1 MTWSGFLVHPHR
13 CYELLL
19 DPTHWQLVFTNRW
32 IPTLRFSTAGY
43 RAVDVD
49 PASRFRKQE
58 KPTNS
63 EIQKATQHLWDEQ
76 QNPLFGMD
84 SLEEALENLY
94 ELRFASCPT
103 QDADS
108 SPQGSWYF
116 WVWGSQAKALV
127 ATGRKHWWVGVCYEI
142 FTFVEI
148 RKKVSGEPKPMMFK
162 VKNSR
167 GRSFYLYSCHG
178 LFMIYWL
185 QIYYLCIGIRDTPQP
200 RNPYQPFFG
209 TVTGWGNTLIYIY
222 MYLYLYLCFYICTRM
237 SQGEHENS
245 EVPGDRDT
253 GFLWCWFWFDPMYAC
268 GKTIFPETNTA
279 PENQWLEDD
288 MSFWDG
294 LFSRAM
300 LRSGSVMV
308 FNLNFGYLNSSQ
320 TVESDLWCFQD
331 VRSGITFSEDT
342 PVNQLQNWHPSE
354 TPKYSEFQI
363 NWELEFGFDEQA
375 ENLPVLQNLFK
386 IDFSRK

>member
-1 MTWSGFLVHPHR
+1 
-13 CYELLL
+13 
-19 DPTHWQLVFTNRW
+19 
-32 IPTLRFSTAGY
+32 
-43 RAVDVD
+43 
-49 PASRFRKQE
+49 
-58 KPTNS
+58 
-63 EIQKATQHLWDEQ
+63 
-76 QNPLFGMD
+76 
-84 SLEEALENLY
+84 
-94 ELRFASCPT
+94 
-103 QDADS
+103 
-108 SPQGSWYF
+108 
-116 WVWGSQAKALV
+116 
-127 ATGRKHWWVGVCYEI
+127 
-142 FTFVEI
+142 
-148 RKKVSGEPKPMMFK
+148 MMFK

-185 QIYYLCIGIRDTPQP
+185 QNILFIHRDTGYSRTTKSLPT
-200 RNPYQPFFG
+200 FFWDG
-209 TVTGWGNTLIYIY
+209 YWVGEHPYIY

-245 EVPGDRDT
+245 EVPGDRHT
-253 GFLWCWFWFDPMYAC
+253 GFLWCSFWFDPMYAC

-294 LFSRAM
+294 LFSGAM

-320 TVESDLWCFQD
+320 TVESHLWCFRD

-363 NWELEFGFDEQA
+363 NWELESFPTGECRDLLGRRLIWVWWTSWKPSSASKLVQDRFLQKIVLAEVSWNAEFHTHPPKNTQHYLLTEMNHYGKIRFIFHFLEESNIYDSYDDIVDQLVSKCIFTLVCFHVVLTFIDSKNQNGSITVGLGF
-375 ENLPVLQNLFK
+375 VT
-386 IDFSRK
+386 ST